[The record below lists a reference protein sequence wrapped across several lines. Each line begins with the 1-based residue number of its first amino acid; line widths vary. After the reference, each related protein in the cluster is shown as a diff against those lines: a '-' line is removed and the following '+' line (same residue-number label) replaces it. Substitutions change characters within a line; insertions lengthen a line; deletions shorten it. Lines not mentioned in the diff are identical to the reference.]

1 MKNREIME
9 IDLKYNW
16 HPCTQMKDHE
26 FLPIIPIKK
35 AKGIYLEDFEGNRY
49 IDAISSWWVNLFG
62 HSNEYINSK
71 IKEQLETLEH
81 IIFAGFTH
89 EGAINLSK
97 RVCNL
102 TGFDKVFYADNG
114 SSAVEVAIKMSF
126 HYWKNK
132 GKVRPLFFSLENS
145 YHGETIGALSVGD
158 VGLYK
163 DTYREI
169 LIQNMTIPIPKDKSE
184 EETQKALKKAREIF
198 EKHHKKV
205 SALIIEPLIQCAGYM
220 KMHSPEFVKGLRKL
234 CYEFDI
240 HLIADE
246 IAVGFGRS
254 GSMFACEQA
263 EIKPDFMLLSKGL
276 TGGYLP
282 LSVVLTTNEIYSA
295 FYCDYSELKA
305 FLHSH
310 SYTANPLGCAAA
322 NATLDIFENGKWI
335 KKNGKWKMKIEEDGR
350 REKVVGSSQVP
361 SSKFQEEGINVLD
374 FNKKT
379 SEYIWKSIQKFKEL
393 PNVKEIRQTGMI
405 TAIEMIDY
413 PWQERK
419 GLKVYEYGLKN
430 GVLLRPLGNVIYFMP
445 PYIIQKNEIDKMINI
460 AYEGINRIE

>member
-1 MKNREIME
+1 MKNQEILE
-9 IDLKYNW
+9 KDLKYNW

-26 FLPIIPIKK
+26 FLPLIPIKK
-35 AKGIYLEDFEGNRY
+35 GEGVYLEDFDGNRY

-62 HSNEYINSK
+62 HCNPYINKK
-71 IKEQLETLEH
+71 ITEQLNTLEH
-81 IIFAGFTH
+81 VIFAGFTH
-89 EGAINLSK
+89 MPAVKLAERI
-97 RVCNL
+97 CNL
-102 TGFDKVFYADNG
+102 TKMDKVFYADNG

-132 GKVRPLFFSLENS
+132 GEIRPLFFSLENS

-163 DTYREI
+163 DTYKEI
-169 LIQNMTIPIPKDKSE
+169 LIKNITIPIPKDKSE
-184 EETQKALKKAREIF
+184 EETNKALRKARKIF
-198 EKHHKKV
+198 EKYHKQT
-205 SALIIEPLIQCAGYM
+205 SAFIIEPLIQCAGYM
-220 KMHSPEFVKGLRKL
+220 KMHSAKFVKGLKNL
-234 CYEFDI
+234 CEEFNI
-240 HLIADE
+240 HFIADE

-263 EIKPDFMLLSKGL
+263 KIKPDFMLLSKGL

-282 LSVVLTTNEIYSA
+282 LSLCLTTDEIYQA
-295 FYCDYSELKA
+295 FYCDYTELKA

-322 NATLDIFENGKWI
+322 NATLDIFEKENVI
-335 KKNGKWKMKIEEDGR
+335 EKNK
-350 REKVVGSSQVP
+350 EK
-361 SSKFQEEGINVLD
+361 SK
-374 FNKKT
+374 
-379 SEYIWKSIQKFKEL
+379 YIWESIQKFKEL

-419 GLKVYEYGLKN
+419 GLQVYEYGLQN

-445 PYIIQKNEIDKMINI
+445 PYIINKEEIDRMINV
-460 AYEGINRIE
+460 AYEGIKRVK

>member
-1 MKNREIME
+1 MKNKEIMKK
-9 IDLKYNW
+9 DLKYNW

-26 FLPIIPIKK
+26 FLPLIPIKK
-35 AKGIYLEDFEGNRY
+35 AKGIFLEDFEGNRY

-62 HSNEYINSK
+62 HSNSYINQK

-81 IIFAGFTH
+81 VIFAGFTH
-89 EGAINLSK
+89 KEAIRLSERLCK
-97 RVCNL
+97 L

-126 HYWKNK
+126 HYWKNR
-132 GKVRPLFFSLENS
+132 GKIKPLFFSLENS

-163 DTYREI
+163 DTYKEI
-169 LIQNMTIPIPKDKSE
+169 LIKNITLPIPKDKSE
-184 EETQKALKKAREIF
+184 EETKKALNQARKIF
-198 EKHHKKV
+198 EKFYKDV

-220 KMHSPEFVKGLRKL
+220 KMHSPLFVKGLKEL
-234 CYEFDI
+234 CEEFNI
-240 HLIADE
+240 HFIADE

-263 EIKPDFMLLSKGL
+263 NIKPDFMCLSKGL

-282 LSVVLTTNEIYSA
+282 LSVVLTTDEIYMA
-295 FYCDYSELKA
+295 FYCDYKELKA

-322 NATLDIFENGKWI
+322 NATLDIFEYGRWIDDELRIENGKC
-335 KKNGKWKMKIEEDGR
+335 KMENER
-350 REKVVGSSQVP
+350 M
-361 SSKFQEEGINVLD
+361 GILER
-374 FNKKT
+374 NKKI
-379 SEYIWKSIQKFKEL
+379 SKYIWDKIQKFKEIS
-393 PNVKEIRQTGMI
+393 NVKEIRQTGMI

-413 PWQERK
+413 PFEERI
-419 GLKVYEYGLKN
+419 GLKVYEFGLKN

-445 PYIIQKNEIDKMINI
+445 PYIIQKEEIDKMIEV
-460 AYEGINRIE
+460 AFKGIKKLIYT